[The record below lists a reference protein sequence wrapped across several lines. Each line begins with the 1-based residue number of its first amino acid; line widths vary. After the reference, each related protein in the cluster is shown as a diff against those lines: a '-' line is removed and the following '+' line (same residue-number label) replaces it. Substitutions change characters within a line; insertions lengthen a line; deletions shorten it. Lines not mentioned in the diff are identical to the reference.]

1 MKNFS
6 CFCVRL
12 FLLLIFAFVTF
23 ANAEVINARPSVNGK
38 LHVQGTDL
46 FDEQGN
52 QVVIKGPSTH
62 GLTLS
67 KKMYTLQVTGTVVAI
82 RNSCNPAVPCVYT
95 VEIMDFGGQKDEY
108 IQMLY
113 DRTPTLPQRLQ
124 LSNGLVDN
132 LWNNIGHRIVTR

>member
-23 ANAEVINARPSVNGK
+23 ANAEVINARHSVNGK

-62 GLTLS
+62 GLTLL

-113 DRTPTLPQRLQ
+113 DRTPTLPQRLR
-124 LSNGLVDN
+124 LGEGLIDN
-132 LWNNIGHRIVTR
+132 LWNNIAHRIVTR

>member
-1 MKNFS
+1 M
-6 CFCVRL
+6 
-12 FLLLIFAFVTF
+12 
-23 ANAEVINARPSVNGK
+23 INARPSVNGK

-52 QVVIKGPSTH
+52 QVVIKGASTH
-62 GLTLS
+62 SLTLS

-82 RNSCNPAVPCVYT
+82 RNSCNPTVPCVYT
-95 VEIMDFGGQKDEY
+95 VEILDFGGQKDEY

-113 DRTPTLPQRLQ
+113 DRTPTLPQRFRLGE
-124 LSNGLVDN
+124 GLIDN

>member
-1 MKNFS
+1 L
-6 CFCVRL
+6 RPT
-12 FLLLIFAFVTF
+12 LLIIVFCLSHFCKCRSDKC
-23 ANAEVINARPSVNGK
+23 RPSVNGK

-52 QVVIKGPSTH
+52 QVVIKGASTH

-82 RNSCNPAVPCVYT
+82 RNSCNPTAPCVYT
-95 VEIMDFGGQKDEY
+95 VEILDFGGQKDEY

-113 DRTPTLPQRLQ
+113 DRTTTLPQRLQ

-132 LWNNIGHRIVTR
+132 LWNNIGQRIVTR

>member
-6 CFCVRL
+6 CFCVRQ
-12 FLLLIFAFVTF
+12 FLLLIFAFITI
-23 ANAEVINARPSVNGK
+23 ANADVINARPSVNGK

-46 FDEQGN
+46 FDEHGN
-52 QVVIKGPSTH
+52 QVVIKGASTH

-82 RNSCNPAVPCVYT
+82 RNSRNPTVPCVYT
-95 VEIMDFGGQKDEY
+95 VEILDFGGQKDEY

-113 DRTPTLPQRLQ
+113 DRTTTLPQRLR
-124 LSNGLVDN
+124 LGEGLIDN

>member
-12 FLLLIFAFVTF
+12 FLLLIFALVTF

-52 QVVIKGPSTH
+52 QVVIKGASTH

-82 RNSCNPAVPCVYT
+82 RNSCNPPVPCVYT
-95 VEIMDFGGQKDEY
+95 VEILDFGGQKDEY

-113 DRTPTLPQRLQ
+113 DRTTTLPQRLQ
-124 LSNGLVDN
+124 LGNGLVDN
-132 LWNNIGHRIVTR
+132 LWNNIGQRIMTR

>member
-62 GLTLS
+62 GLTLL

-108 IQMLY
+108 IQMLS
-113 DRTPTLPQRLQ
+113 DRTPTLPQRLR
-124 LSNGLVDN
+124 LGEGLIDN
-132 LWNNIGHRIVTR
+132 LWNNIAHRIVTR

>member
-1 MKNFS
+1 MARF
-6 CFCVRL
+6 L
-12 FLLLIFAFVTF
+12 LLLIFAFVTF

-67 KKMYTLQVTGTVVAI
+67 KKMYTLKVTGTVVAV
-82 RNSCNPAVPCVYT
+82 RNSCDPKVPSVYT
-95 VEIMDFGGQKDEY
+95 VEILDFGGQKDEY

-113 DRTPTLPQRLQ
+113 DRTPTLPQRLR
-124 LSNGLVDN
+124 LGNGHIDN
-132 LWNNIGHRIVTR
+132 LWNNIGHRIVAR